1 MGLPYLVDQG
11 TLNRLRG
18 SVVFANFPE
27 LNVTAPFLGK
37 EAIGI
42 AFEGPTGQILGTLT
56 GGVTSPEPYQMATV
70 TMHILRTQ
78 FLAESY
84 KAQIEVSSNV
94 GSVNVIPDA
103 DTLDNYQLENCII
116 ENVEAMQFDGN
127 QAGMVVRIRG
137 IYYINAALYDA
148 N

>member
-1 MGLPYLVDQG
+1 MALNYLVAQG

-18 SVVFANFPE
+18 SVVFAQFPE

-37 EAIGI
+37 EAIGLS
-42 AFEGPTGQILGTLT
+42 FEGPTGQIIGTLT

-78 FLAESY
+78 FLADTY
-84 KAQIEVSSNV
+84 KTQIEVSSNV
-94 GSVNVIPDA
+94 GSVNVIPDSDA
-103 DTLDNYQLENCII
+103 LSNYQIENAII
-116 ENVEAMQFDGN
+116 ESVEPMQFDGN

-137 IYYINAALYDA
+137 IYYINSALYDA

>member
-1 MGLPYLVDQG
+1 MALQYLVGQG

-18 SVVFANFPE
+18 SVVFAFNPE

-37 EAIGI
+37 EAIGL
-42 AFEGPTGQILGTLT
+42 AFEGPTGQIIGTLT

-78 FLAESY
+78 FLAEIY
-84 KAQIEVSSNV
+84 KTVIEVSSNV
-94 GSVNVIPDA
+94 GPVNVIPDT
-103 DTLDNYQLENCII
+103 DTLGNYQLENCII
-116 ENVEAMQFDGN
+116 ESVEPMQFDGN